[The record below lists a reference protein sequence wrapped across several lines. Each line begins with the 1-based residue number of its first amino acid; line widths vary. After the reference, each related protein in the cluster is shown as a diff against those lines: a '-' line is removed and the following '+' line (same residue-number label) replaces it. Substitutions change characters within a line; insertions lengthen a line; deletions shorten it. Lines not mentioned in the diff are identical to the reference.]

1 MDHQLKVFHKSTTSG
16 NRTFHLFL
24 LPKYF
29 DSHPSKP
36 NQNLW
41 LMHIAFPSKC
51 YANQEWIQKGSLLVP
66 LPPSVQL
73 ISHCKRVSELRSLL
87 IWQWH
92 LRLKQLMHEIR
103 KNECQ
108 EHQVRDIRSWHKHT
122 MMFVHK
128 TLVRR
133 MIHEEIEKITKA
145 NCALLFFGK

>member
-36 NQNLW
+36 LIDAHCISFKM
-41 LMHIAFPSKC
+41 LCKSRMEVSR
-51 YANQEWIQKGSLLVP
+51 YLVP

-92 LRLKQLMHEIR
+92 SRLKQLMHEIR